1 MPGIAPKKPKLE
13 ALRRL
18 RTLNLHPERVADPLF
33 RQSEFYD
40 PHDLVQVKYE
50 MLRQVHVDKA
60 PINQSAAAFGL
71 SRPTF
76 YQAQLDFERQGLFG
90 LIPRKKGPRRNHKL
104 TSEVLDYV
112 RQEQTK
118 ESSLSAGEM
127 AELVK
132 KRFGTTVHPRSIERA
147 LAREKKKR
155 DEQGSGPIED

>member
-1 MPGIAPKKPKLE
+1 MPGMKSKESKVE

-18 RTLNLHPERVADPLF
+18 RTLNLHPERVTDPLF
-33 RQSEFYD
+33 QQSEFYD

-50 MLRQVHVDKA
+50 MLRQVQIDKA
-60 PINQSAAAFGL
+60 PINQSTAAFGF

-104 TSEVLDYV
+104 TPEVLDYV
-112 RQEQTK
+112 RQEQSK

-127 AELVK
+127 AERVK
-132 KRFGTTVHPRSIERA
+132 KRFSTAVHPRSIERA
-147 LAREKKKR
+147 LVREKKKR
-155 DEQGSGPIED
+155 DEQCSGPIEG